1 MTSLPIS
8 NHKPQS
14 SPSAASALPG
24 STPADSLATDTQSA
38 DPFAFLLAQQI
49 GAADLSALEAAPLS
63 TIPVDDE
70 ATDGNTSLPLPD
82 AQGAGAPGSRV

>member
-1 MTSLPIS
+1 MTNKSALPKIFESQHLIRRNAMTSLSIS

-14 SPSAASALPG
+14 SASAASALPG

-49 GAADLSALEAAPLS
+49 S
-63 TIPVDDE
+63 
-70 ATDGNTSLPLPD
+70 ATD
-82 AQGAGAPGSRV
+82 